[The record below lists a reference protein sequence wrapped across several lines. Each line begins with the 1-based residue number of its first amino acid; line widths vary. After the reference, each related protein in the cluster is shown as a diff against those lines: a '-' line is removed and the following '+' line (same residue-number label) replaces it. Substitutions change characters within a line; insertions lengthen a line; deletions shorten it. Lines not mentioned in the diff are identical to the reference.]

1 MRIELGIR
9 LRVAYG
15 TLDVAADALGIPYK
29 TLYRNLTV
37 RGKDRNATIGLDLV
51 MAITEHLQAHFG
63 TGDISDVW
71 EASKRH
77 RFLDASEHPETGSIA
92 TLRDA
97 PDVGSGPDEV

>member
-15 TLDVAADALGIPYK
+15 SLENAAEALGIPYK

-51 MAITEHLQAHFG
+51 MAITEHLQAHFNSG
-63 TGDISDVW
+63 SIADVW

-77 RFLDASEHPETGSIA
+77 RLYDATNLTDEHYPPTGGNET
-92 TLRDA
+92 
-97 PDVGSGPDEV
+97 V